1 MAKIYNFISIVRYR
15 LNMFMGMGA
24 GRKRGGLRYWILN
37 LLYEKSLN
45 GAGIMD
51 EMEKQTM
58 GWWRPSPGSVYP
70 MLESMVEEG
79 LIIRLKDGK
88 YELTADGKSSLE
100 MTGMRFGRTPRTVE
114 GILGEISGFLSL
126 LEDTVQG
133 ESEKNEG
140 FREQI
145 EKLSERMLKLSKKF

>member
-1 MAKIYNFISIVRYR
+1 
-15 LNMFMGMGA
+15 MFMGIGT
-24 GRKRGGLRYWILN
+24 GKRRGGLRYWILN
-37 LLYEKSLN
+37 LLYEKNLN

-79 LIIRLKDGK
+79 LIIKLKDGQ
-88 YELTADGKSSLE
+88 YELTSEGKSSLE
-100 MTGMRFGRTPRTVE
+100 ITGMRFGRTPRTVE

-126 LEDTVQG
+126 LEDTVSS
-133 ESEKNEG
+133 ENEKNERI
-140 FREQI
+140 REQI
-145 EKLSERMLKLSKKF
+145 EKLSDRMSKLSKKF

>member
-1 MAKIYNFISIVRYR
+1 
-15 LNMFMGMGA
+15 MFMGIGT
-24 GRKRGGLRYWILN
+24 GKRRGGLRYWILN
-37 LLYEKSLN
+37 LLYEKNLN

-79 LIIRLKDGK
+79 LIIKLKDGK
-88 YELTADGKSSLE
+88 YELTSEGKSSLE
-100 MTGMRFGRTPRTVE
+100 ITGMRFGRTPRTVE

-126 LEDTVQG
+126 LEDTVSS
-133 ESEKNEG
+133 ENEKNERI
-140 FREQI
+140 REQI
-145 EKLSERMLKLSKKF
+145 EKLSDRMSKLSKKF

>member
-1 MAKIYNFISIVRYR
+1 
-15 LNMFMGMGA
+15 MFMGIGT
-24 GRKRGGLRYWILN
+24 GKRRGGLRYWILN
-37 LLYEKSLN
+37 LLYEKNLN

-79 LIIRLKDGK
+79 IIVKLKDGK
-88 YELTADGKSSLE
+88 YNLTSEGKSSLE
-100 MTGMRFGRTPRTVE
+100 ITGMRFGRTPRTVE

-126 LEDTVQG
+126 LEDTVNS
-133 ESEKNEG
+133 ENEKNERI
-140 FREQI
+140 REQI
-145 EKLSERMLKLSKKF
+145 DKLSDRMSKLSKKF

>member
-1 MAKIYNFISIVRYR
+1 
-15 LNMFMGMGA
+15 MFMGMGA
-24 GRKRGGLRYWILN
+24 GKRRGGLRYWILN
-37 LLYEKSLN
+37 LLYEKPLN

-79 LIIRLKDGK
+79 LIVKLEDGK
-88 YELTADGKSSLE
+88 YDLTDEGKSSLE
-100 MTGMRFGRTPRTVE
+100 TTGMRFGRTPRTVE

-126 LEDTVQG
+126 LEDTVNS
-133 ESEKNEG
+133 ENEKNERI
-140 FREQI
+140 REQL
-145 EKLSERMLKLSKKF
+145 ERLSERMLNLSKKF